1 MPAAMNLRPRKRAD
15 VAGMLRHDFRRYEPE
30 ALPAQVDPD
39 RVRLNR
45 VLFGDETALDALP
58 QRQPDTGRKIRKD
71 ANVAASLICTL
82 PQELNPDDAA
92 AVDGWTQ
99 ATMQW
104 LQQECPGQLAYAV
117 LHMDEARP
125 HIHAAVIPADHQGH
139 LSYKVYFNG
148 AHKLREMQ
156 RTYAQALEPLG
167 VVSNSEW
174 VKAVRRTQYTK
185 GIDGW
190 RVPGIVQEQVKEV
203 EHRLEAMVPGEAPP
217 LKEASRL
224 ETAKSMWTR
233 VRPQIQGLY
242 QQRDAWRR
250 RAELA
255 EETLVQTRQEHQHD
269 VQQLQRQR
277 DQAVDMVLERTPEH
291 QHLEVA
297 KEAHERGIE
306 SGSLD
311 MVHYRAH
318 QERMREQDR
327 ELGL

>member
-1 MPAAMNLRPRKRAD
+1 MNLQPRKRAD

-30 ALPAQVDPD
+30 ALPAQIDPD
-39 RVRLNR
+39 RVIRNR
-45 VLFGDETALDALP
+45 VLYGDETALDALP
-58 QRQPDTGRKIRKD
+58 LRQPDTGRKIRKD

-92 AVDGWTQ
+92 AVDAWVQ

-125 HIHAAVIPADHQGH
+125 HIHAAVVPADHQGH

-148 AHKLREMQ
+148 REKLRTLQ
-156 RTYAQALEPLG
+156 KTYAQALEPLG
-167 VVSNSEW
+167 VVSNPEW

-190 RVPGIVQEQVKEV
+190 RVPGLVQERVQEA
-203 EHRLEAMVPGEAPP
+203 EHRLQALAPAEAPS

-224 ETAKSMWTR
+224 ETAKSMWAR

-255 EETLVQTRQEHQHD
+255 EETLAQTRKEHQHD
-269 VQQLQRQR
+269 MRQLKQQR

-291 QHLEVA
+291 QHQAVA

-306 SGSLD
+306 SGRLD
-311 MVHYRAH
+311 MADYRAH
-318 QERMREQDR
+318 QEHMREQSR